1 MLVRCCDNEPRECI
15 NVARFLSK
23 LDEFL
28 HANDMLGA
36 ERCLR
41 YWADE
46 ARAIDDKRG
55 LLTVTNEQIGFYR
68 RQGQT
73 DKATEACYAALKLL
87 DETGLRHSVS
97 GETVVVN
104 VATTLGAYGQTD
116 LAAKL
121 YDEAEQTFVAEGK
134 QNTYE
139 YAAFLNNKA
148 STLYTMG
155 KLDLAEDCLHRAVA
169 VLTEEG
175 SHPYD
180 IAVSY
185 CVLAQVYQKN
195 ANGSKKSLQSLDEA
209 WLILCRDDIPRDG
222 DYAYALTKCYPIFAA
237 FGMDLQAEALRQ
249 TAEEIYGEAL

>member
-46 ARAIDDKRG
+46 ARGMDDKRG
-55 LLTVTNEQIGFYR
+55 LLIVTNEQIGFYR
-68 RQGQT
+68 RQRQT

-104 VATTLGAYGQTD
+104 VATALGAYGQTD

-169 VLTEEG
+169 VLTKPVYNG
-175 SHPYD
+175 VFRTRNKQISHKLRTVCLVTHRRNATLHVKLAA
-180 IAVSY
+180 ILRSCAV
-185 CVLAQVYQKN
+185 
-195 ANGSKKSLQSLDEA
+195 
-209 WLILCRDDIPRDG
+209 
-222 DYAYALTKCYPIFAA
+222 
-237 FGMDLQAEALRQ
+237 MLQAQ
-249 TAEEIYGEAL
+249 CNFGKG

>member
-1 MLVRCCDNEPRECI
+1 MLVKCCDNEPRETI

-23 LDEFL
+23 LDGFL
-28 HANDMLGA
+28 HVNDMAGA
-36 ERCLR
+36 ERCLN
-41 YWADE
+41 YWAEE
-46 ARAIDDKRG
+46 ARAMDDKRG
-55 LLTVTNEQIGFYR
+55 LLTVINEKIGFYR

-73 DKATEACYAALKLL
+73 DKATDACLAALKLL

-116 LAAKL
+116 LATNL
-121 YDEAEQTFVAEGK
+121 YDEAEATFVAEGK

-155 KLDLAEDCLHRAVA
+155 RFDIAEDCLRRAVK
-169 VLTEEG
+169 VLNEEG
-175 SHPYD
+175 SHAYD

-185 CVLAQVYQKN
+185 CILAQVYQKN
-195 ANGSKKSLQSLDEA
+195 ANDMEKSLQSMDKA
-209 WLILCRDDIPRDG
+209 WEILCRDDIVRDG
-222 DYAYALTKCYPIFAA
+222 DYAYAITKCYPVFEA
-237 FGMDLQAEALRQ
+237 FGLDLQAEALRQ
-249 TAEEIYGEAL
+249 TAEEIYGTTL

>member
-46 ARAIDDKRG
+46 AHSMDDKRG

-134 QNTYE
+134 HIHTSMRRS
-139 YAAFLNNKA
+139 
-148 STLYTMG
+148 STTRLPRCTQWAN
-155 KLDLAEDCLHRAVA
+155 LTLPRTACIVPLPCLPRRAVTPTILPSA
-169 VLTEEG
+169 TACWHKCIKKMQTV
-175 SHPYD
+175 
-180 IAVSY
+180 A
-185 CVLAQVYQKN
+185 KN
-195 ANGSKKSLQSLDEA
+195 RYNR
-209 WLILCRDDIPRDG
+209 W
-222 DYAYALTKCYPIFAA
+222 TKR
-237 FGMDLQAEALRQ
+237 G
-249 TAEEIYGEAL
+249 